1 MKKIIS
7 FFCLVVCTLIWGTT
21 FIAQDTGMDNI
32 GPFTFNSVRFF
43 VAFFAVMPFVF
54 MFERKKINNQI
65 KGNQKEFIWLMIP
78 VGVSLFLATQ
88 LQQVSLLYTDVAN
101 AAFFTIFYV
110 PLVPIIIFFIFSK
123 KMHWSIWPSV
133 TACVVG
139 GYFLTEFSNTIVRLG
154 DTLVLIGAVFWAL
167 HIIYIGRLV
176 SKFDLP
182 FFIALLQNLVVAALS
197 FLLVVIFEEIN
208 ISNIKLETFEILYA
222 GILSGGAAFV
232 LQLFGQ
238 RNIDAAPAA
247 IIMSLEGVFAT
258 VSAWIILNQ
267 ILGFNN
273 IIGCTLILFGVLFSQ
288 ISPLYDSKI
297 KNI

>member
-1 MKKIIS
+1 MKKILSLIS
-7 FFCLVVCTLIWGTT
+7 LIICTFIWGTT
-21 FIAQDTGMDNI
+21 FIAQDTGMDAI
-32 GPFTFNSVRFF
+32 GPYTFNSVRFY

-54 MFERKKINNQI
+54 LERKKINLFI
-65 KGNQKEFIWLMIP
+65 KGNEKKFVKLMIP
-78 VGVSLFLATQ
+78 VGLSLFFGTQ

-110 PLVPIIIFFIFSK
+110 PLVPIIVYFLFSEK
-123 KMHWSIWPSV
+123 IHWAIWPSAF
-133 TACVVG
+133 ACLVG
-139 GYFLTEFSNTIVRLG
+139 GYFLTDFSNATVRLG

-176 SKFDLP
+176 SEFDMP
-182 FFIALLQNLVVAALS
+182 FSIALLQNLVVATLSLFLALA
-197 FLLVVIFEEIN
+197 FEKIN
-208 ISNIKLETFEILYA
+208 FENIKLETFEILYA
-222 GILSGGAAFV
+222 GVLSGGVAFV

-238 RNIDAAPAA
+238 RNIKAAPAA

-258 VSAWIILNQ
+258 VSAWIILSQ
-267 ILGFNN
+267 ILGLGN

-288 ISPLYDSKI
+288 LIPFYETKT